1 MSNFNSE
8 YEKYYKGSVANYTSI
23 KRDKVEKSGGFFV
36 RRLTLDLIGTLIL
49 FLLLIICRSYKVP
62 QTTFLYTNA
71 KKYVNYT
78 FDYKTLISKASAI
91 SLKDI
96 EGKVTNYIDTINSKL
111 WGKQSFQDKI
121 KSQYVVPVKGE
132 ITSKFGE
139 RINPITKKNESHKGV
154 DIGAKEGTEVVAAFN
169 GSIKDCGS
177 DTSLGNYISIDHGDG
192 VTTKYGHLSEIKVKK
207 GDKVLKNSVIGKVG
221 STGES
226 TAPHLHF
233 EFLVMEENKDP
244 MDYIA
249 FSNK

>member
-23 KRDKVEKSGGFFV
+23 KRDKVEKNGGFFV